1 MVSTPTFPPELHITV
16 FDNDSRQGISGIALK
31 LTLFARRKNDYTIP
45 MVTNSGGEVHLSAEY
60 VRQSIK
66 DDWELFPMDY
76 ESTLEECSKDVEI
89 KVCTPEDIQRTI
101 LAMKMFRSAST
112 ISDELI
118 EAFENSANEQYIP
131 LTARFNVENN
141 NKITIGIYSRLR
153 PSGKSKKPTQ

>member
-1 MVSTPTFPPELHITV
+1 MFPPELHIRV
-16 FDNDSRQGISGIALK
+16 LDSDSRLGVSGIALK

-45 MVTNSGGEVHLSAEY
+45 IVTNSAGEVHLSAEY

-76 ESTLEECSKDVEI
+76 ESTLEECSGNVEI
-89 KVCTPEDIQRTI
+89 NVCTPQDVQRTV

-118 EAFENSANEQYIP
+118 EAFERSANEQYIP
-131 LTARFNVENN
+131 LTARFNVEDT
-141 NKITIGIYSRLR
+141 NKITIRIHSRLQ
-153 PSGKSKKPTQ
+153 PGENSKNPVD